1 MKKMLMYIDINI
13 YDFNIIK
20 DKNYNNLEI
29 IIILVTSYRNMKFTN
44 DMIINNNLIRDELI
58 LFLEQK
64 NVIKCY
70 SRMGTDYSDF
80 IIAKNIIEDINYI
93 NPNNLLI
100 MCSYDTKF
108 IFNII
113 EKNNIIMSNYYNKKV
128 INERSSIVHL

>member
-13 YDFNIIK
+13 YDFNVIK

-29 IIILVTSYRNMKFTN
+29 IIILVTSYRNKKFTN

-58 LFLEQK
+58 LFLEQT

-70 SRMGTDYSDF
+70 SRMGKDYSDF
-80 IIAKNIIEDINYI
+80 IIAKNIIQDINYI
-93 NPNNLLI
+93 IPNDLLI
-100 MCSYDTKF
+100 MCRYDTKF

-113 EKNNIIMSNYYNKKV
+113 KKNNIIMSNYYSTKL
-128 INERSSIVHL
+128 IFER